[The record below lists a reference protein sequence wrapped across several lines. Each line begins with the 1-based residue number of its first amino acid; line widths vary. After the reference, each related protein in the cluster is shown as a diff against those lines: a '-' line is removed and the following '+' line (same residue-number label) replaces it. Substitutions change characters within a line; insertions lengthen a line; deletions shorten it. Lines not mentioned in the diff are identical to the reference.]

1 MTNLIFTSRSFRG
14 LSLLFALTIFLTG
27 CKSDEIKII
36 VPNGYHGQVTLVK
49 STRDLDQLQINKDG
63 IGYVSFK
70 TYNQLESRP
79 KVFNASGKDL
89 SANLV
94 GYSPSAFWAVGSTSS
109 SESNLNIR
117 HKSFE
122 IVPDSLVGRK
132 QYYTVDL
139 YKVVDTALIK

>member
-1 MTNLIFTSRSFRG
+1 MFVSGPFNPLTLI
-14 LSLLFALTIFLTG
+14 LALTIFLTG
-27 CKSDEIKII
+27 CKSDEIKIV
-36 VPNGYHGQVTLVK
+36 VPDGYYGQVTLVK
-49 STRDLDQLQINKDG
+49 STKDRDQLEVNSDG

-117 HKSFE
+117 YKSFE
-122 IVPDSLVGRK
+122 IVPDSLVGHK
-132 QYYTVDL
+132 QYYSVDL
-139 YKVVDTALIK
+139 YKVVDTTLIK